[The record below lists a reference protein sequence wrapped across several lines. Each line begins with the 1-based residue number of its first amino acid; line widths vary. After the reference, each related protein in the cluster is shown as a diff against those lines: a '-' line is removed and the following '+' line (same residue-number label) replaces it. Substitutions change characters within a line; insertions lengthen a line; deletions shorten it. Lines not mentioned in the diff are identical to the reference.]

1 MPGSATTPG
10 RTCARVGAQVRVA
23 FRRGYGVG
31 TRIHP
36 SIAAQWLAYAF
47 PCRRFDHTLA
57 DMTARLGASVVRYA
71 FTAEDLHLILLAGL
85 PAHSLEGWPS
95 SQPVDAVVESP
106 EGLSPSGAPRTVR
119 EPRFTRLPMFGRCHD
134 IVASGQRVSVS
145 LGAAGRTSPSHPWSD
160 EPSA

>member
-85 PAHSLEGWPS
+85 PAHSLEGRGRALRICGHPS
-95 SQPVDAVVESP
+95 RRALRALLRACDFFSAMSILLVES
-106 EGLSPSGAPRTVR
+106 R
-119 EPRFTRLPMFGRCHD
+119 
-134 IVASGQRVSVS
+134 SV
-145 LGAAGRTSPSHPWSD
+145 P
-160 EPSA
+160 

>member
-85 PAHSLEGWPS
+85 PAHSLEGWRRTQSLLPS
-95 SQPVDAVVESP
+95 FETAAARPPQSM
-106 EGLSPSGAPRTVR
+106 RIFR
-119 EPRFTRLPMFGRCHD
+119 
-134 IVASGQRVSVS
+134 QRAFAT
-145 LGAAGRTSPSHPWSD
+145 AAML
-160 EPSA
+160 